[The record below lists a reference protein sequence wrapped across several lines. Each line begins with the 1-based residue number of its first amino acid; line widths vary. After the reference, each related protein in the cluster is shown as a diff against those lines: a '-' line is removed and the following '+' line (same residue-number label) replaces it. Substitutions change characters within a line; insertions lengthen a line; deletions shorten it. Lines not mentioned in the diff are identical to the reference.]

1 MFVERNL
8 VVKSLLAMLLLCSSL
23 AGCEDTPPT
32 TDATVGDVV
41 DTARDQAT
49 PDTWMTVPTDVPP
62 PMDVNDAMADTQDR

>member
-1 MFVERNL
+1 MRL
-8 VVKSLLAMLLLCSSL
+8 LLAMPFLFFSL

-41 DTARDQAT
+41 DTARDQAA